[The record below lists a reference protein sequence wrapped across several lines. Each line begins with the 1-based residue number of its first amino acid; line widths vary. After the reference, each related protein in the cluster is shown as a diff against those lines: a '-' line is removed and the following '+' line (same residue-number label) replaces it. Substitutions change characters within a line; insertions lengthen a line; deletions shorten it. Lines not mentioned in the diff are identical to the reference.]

1 MTDADDQAWRK
12 GLEAGRAGLAAD
24 ANPYSGDSPLAEEWQ
39 DGWREGTHPR
49 NLPMD
54 PDAWALGT

>member
-1 MTDADDQAWRK
+1 MTDTDDQAWRK

-24 ANPYSGDSPLAEEWQ
+24 ANPYGGDNSLAEEWH

-49 NLPMD
+49 NLAMD

>member
-1 MTDADDQAWRK
+1 MTTDTDEQAWRE

-24 ANPYSGDSPLAEEWQ
+24 VNPYETANPLAEEWH
-39 DGWREGTHPR
+39 DGWREGTHAR

-54 PDAWALGT
+54 PDAWALP